1 MNLRHLLTIARYAL
15 LVAVVFGSAVVIS
28 SCDDDDGP
36 TKFNGTILE
45 MIQSEKYQQAAGADP
60 DVALDSL
67 VKYLTVKDNTLADL
81 LGGTTQVT
89 LFAPSNAAFAALL
102 ETPGFPDNI
111 EDISPSLIANVLS
124 YHIIEG
130 TAYKKADIT
139 EANFTTA
146 GVATKYSSVNP
157 CTGASTAEV
166 IKVNADGTLL
176 TGSSNNA
183 IDLVKT
189 NLEADNGVVHITESV
204 MIPPTTG
211 SSLTQILGTITAT
224 ILLGADFEYLAMAVI
239 KADCGVAGVTPI
251 QNILANSAGTYTAF
265 LPVDAVFDATAKV
278 VLANNS
284 ATGAQLIGA
293 FTAAQWRSIILNH
306 IIATE
311 NANSALTNG
320 AQLTTMLSGTAKLTV
335 ATGGAAGAPPL
346 SPIGKY
352 LSTSGGTTGLGGT
365 TQAPIWSPDI
375 DQANGVVHVVGKI
388 LIPN

>member
-1 MNLRHLLTIARYAL
+1 MNLRHLFTIARYTL
-15 LVAVVFGSAVVIS
+15 LVAVVFGSAVIIS

-45 MIQSEKYQQAAGADP
+45 MIQSDKYKQAEGADA

-67 VKYLTVKDNTLADL
+67 VKYLTVKDNALADL
-81 LGGTTQVT
+81 LNGTTEVT

-111 EDISPSLIANVLS
+111 EDISPNLIANVLS

-130 TAYKKADIT
+130 NYKKADIT
-139 EANFTTA
+139 EADFTAA
-146 GVATKYSSVNP
+146 GVATEYSSVNP

-166 IKVNADGTLL
+166 IKVNTDGTLL
-176 TGSSNNA
+176 TGSINQA

-189 NLEADNGVVHITESV
+189 NLEADNGTVHITESV
-204 MIPPTTG
+204 MIPPSTG
-211 SSLTQILGTITAT
+211 SSLTQILGTVTAT

-239 KADCGVAGVTPI
+239 KADCGVPGVTPI

-265 LPVDAVFDATAKV
+265 LPVDAVFEGTAQAMGGITV
-278 VLANNS
+278 
-284 ATGAQLIGA
+284 AQLIGN

-306 IIATE
+306 IVATE

-320 AQLTTMLSGTAKLTV
+320 AQFTTMQSANAKLTV

-346 SPIGKY
+346 SPLGKY
-352 LSTSGGTTGLGGT
+352 LATSGGNAGLGGT
-365 TQAPIWSPDI
+365 TQAPIWAVDI